1 LANGDA
7 TLGHVPLSKAYCA
20 KLAFHRELTSS
31 LFNHVPDGNPM
42 EPKPTGAKSLMT
54 DHVIAG
60 IFADFDAGMT
70 IEAIAT
76 KTGLLVPCRRGAPQ
90 RMEGTAG

>member
-1 LANGDA
+1 
-7 TLGHVPLSKAYCA
+7 
-20 KLAFHRELTSS
+20 
-31 LFNHVPDGNPM
+31 M